1 LDCKGAIV
9 DSADRESDSQLMTP
23 EGYDRLRGELIVL
36 STERR
41 AELAE
46 WLRAARYDGGD
57 PSENGDLAN
66 ALDEQDRLEHRISQ
80 LEAILAMARIV
91 APAEDGRAQ
100 IGTRLQVRRENG
112 PVVHYELV
120 GVSEADASEGRI
132 SIASPVGRALAGRA
146 PGDVVDVETPRGV
159 KRLEVVAVDRLAAP
173 LAAA

>member
-1 LDCKGAIV
+1 V

-36 STERR
+36 CTERR
-41 AELAE
+41 AEVAE
-46 WLRAARYDGGD
+46 WLRAARDDGGD

-66 ALDEQDRLEHRISQ
+66 ALDEQDRLEHRISG
-80 LEAILAMARIV
+80 LEAVLAMARIV
-91 APAEDGRAQ
+91 APTDDGRAQ
-100 IGTRLQVRRENG
+100 IGTRLQVRRETG

-120 GVSEADASEGRI
+120 GVSEANASEGRI
-132 SIASPVGRALAGRA
+132 SIASPVGRALAGRT

-159 KRLEVVAVDRLAAP
+159 KRLEVVAVDGLAAP